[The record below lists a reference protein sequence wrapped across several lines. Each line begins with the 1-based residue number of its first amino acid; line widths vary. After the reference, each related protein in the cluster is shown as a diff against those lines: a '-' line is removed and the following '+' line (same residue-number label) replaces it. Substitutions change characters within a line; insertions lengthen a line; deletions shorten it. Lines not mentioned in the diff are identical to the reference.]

1 MRVIIALA
9 MLAWLQAPRA
19 AVAAPTR
26 LQKVSAAGDISARI
40 LKVHNRYRASV
51 GAKPLQWS
59 TPLAL
64 AAGTHGPVLASL
76 GKLVHSAR
84 ESRRGQSENLWIGTR
99 GRYTVEAM
107 VEYWAEERRHMR
119 AGVFPNVS
127 TTRNWE
133 DVSHYT
139 TMIWPDTTHVG
150 CHLQHSRMHDV
161 LICRYSPKANQDGR
175 VVGR

>member
-1 MRVIIALA
+1 MMIALA
-9 MLAWLQAPRA
+9 LLFSGSALPSLAAPPAPILHRA
-19 AVAAPTR
+19 AMAD
-26 LQKVSAAGDISARI
+26 DISARI

-51 GAKPLQWS
+51 GARPLQWS
-59 TPLAL
+59 TSLAL
-64 AAGTHGPVLASL
+64 SAGTHGPVLASL

-84 ESRRGQSENLWIGTR
+84 EGRRGQSENLWLGTR

-119 AGVFPNVS
+119 AGIFPNVS
-127 TTRNWE
+127 TTRDWQ